1 MATRPGGASPD
12 PIDIAVGGRI
22 RARRCALGMS
32 QETLGALLCLSGQT
46 VRKLETS
53 ANISPARLVAIA
65 RVLSVDVAYF
75 FAPEDWR
82 RAAADAD
89 APAVDVAAE

>member
-1 MATRPGGASPD
+1 MAMRPGGAGLD
-12 PIDIAVGGRI
+12 PIDIAVGARI
-22 RARRCALGMS
+22 RARRCELGLS
-32 QETLGALLCLSGQT
+32 QEALGALLFLSGQT

-82 RAAADAD
+82 RAETDGSVH
-89 APAVDVAAE
+89 AVDVAAE